1 MQEKPRSGGVFS
13 WPRGVAGDG
22 QGSNRVPFVVMLA
35 TYGEADA
42 WIDEHA
48 ELFALNPRAV
58 PLDPLA
64 AGGAYDE

>member
-1 MQEKPRSGGVFS
+1 
-13 WPRGVAGDG
+13 
-22 QGSNRVPFVVMLA
+22 MLA

-48 ELFALNPRAV
+48 ELFALNPRVV